1 MREPHDDAYFWATH
15 QGAEIDLVLRR
26 GNRLLGVDCKRA
38 DAPRLTP
45 SIRIALEDLGLERI
59 AVIYPGNKRF
69 PLSDNV
75 ETILLDELGQ
85 SQQLCA

>member
-1 MREPHDDAYFWATH
+1 VE
-15 QGAEIDLVLRR
+15 
-26 GNRLLGVDCKRA
+26 CKRT

-45 SIRIALEDLGLERI
+45 SIRIALEDLGLEHI

-75 ETILLDELGQ
+75 DAIPIEELGQ
-85 SQQLCA
+85 KRQLFE